1 MKIMTVNSKIKQK
14 YKTMLRVFKNLVL
27 DFIFY
32 YFIAYMRK
40 YPTHIT
46 SEQGTAQNILYT

>member
-1 MKIMTVNSKIKQK
+1 MKITTVNSKTKQK

-32 YFIAYMRK
+32 FFTAYMRK
-40 YPTHIT
+40 YPAHIT
-46 SEQGTAQNILYT
+46 LEQGTAQNTLYT

>member
-32 YFIAYMRK
+32 FFIAYMRK